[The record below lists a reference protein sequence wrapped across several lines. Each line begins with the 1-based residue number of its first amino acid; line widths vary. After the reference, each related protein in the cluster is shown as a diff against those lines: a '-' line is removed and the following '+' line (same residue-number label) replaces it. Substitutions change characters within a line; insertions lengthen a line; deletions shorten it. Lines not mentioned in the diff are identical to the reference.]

1 MDDEELAIGID
12 LGTTFSCVAVL
23 INDKVEIIPNE
34 IGENITPSIVSFT
47 NEGILVGEQT
57 LNQLI
62 KNPKKTIYS
71 IKRLMGR
78 NYNDQ
83 EVINDIK
90 SNFWTFDVVEQK
102 SGLRPVIKIENEN
115 KIDYYFPE
123 QISKYILEKLVQS
136 ARNYLNQPVRKAV
149 ITVPA
154 YFNDAQRNA
163 TKLAAS
169 QAGLEV
175 LRIINEPTAASLAYG
190 LDKKLPKKENI
201 TKSIFNINNDNP
213 YDNIFKEDNKDD
225 EDDEKLI
232 IIFLNKYQN
241 IF

>member
-1 MDDEELAIGID
+1 MEDEELAIGID

-102 SGLRPVIKIENEN
+102 SGLRPVIKIENEKEN
-115 KIDYYFPE
+115 KINYYFPE

-154 YFNDAQRNA
+154 YFNDAQRKA

-190 LDKKLPKKENI
+190 LDKKLPKKENG
-201 TKSIFNINNDNP
+201 TKTIFNINNDNP
-213 YDNIFKEDNKDD
+213 YDKN
-225 EDDEKLI
+225 
-232 IIFLNKYQN
+232 QRR
-241 IF
+241 

>member
-1 MDDEELAIGID
+1 MDEEELAIGID
-12 LGTTFSCVAVL
+12 LGTTYSCVAVL
-23 INDKVEIIPNE
+23 IDDRVEIIPNE
-34 IGENITPSIVSFT
+34 MGENLTPSIVSFV

-78 NYNDQ
+78 NYEDE

-90 SNFWTFDVVEQK
+90 TGFWTFDVVEQSSSK
-102 SGLRPVIKIENEN
+102 RPVIRIEKDNNEY
-115 KIDYYFPE
+115 DYYFPE

-136 ARNYLNQPVRKAV
+136 AIIYLNRPITKAV

-163 TKLAAS
+163 TKLSAT

-190 LDKKLPKKENI
+190 LDKKLPKNENVMK
-201 TKSIFNINNDNP
+201 TFVINNNEQ
-213 YDNIFKEDNKDD
+213 FFEASK
-225 EDDEKLI
+225 
-232 IIFLNKYQN
+232 
-241 IF
+241 